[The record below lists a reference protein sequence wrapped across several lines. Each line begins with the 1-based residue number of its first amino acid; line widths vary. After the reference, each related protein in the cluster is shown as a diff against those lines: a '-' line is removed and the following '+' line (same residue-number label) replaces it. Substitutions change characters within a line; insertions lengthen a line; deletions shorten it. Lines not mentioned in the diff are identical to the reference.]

1 MGKFYIDCDGR
12 RYQSYN
18 EAKEYI
24 KSLNK
29 KKKQEEFVNTYIFNY
44 DGMKCLSQMPINVD
58 ENGVSFGKVTKYK
71 GRQIC

>member
-29 KKKQEEFVNTYIFNY
+29 KKNKKNLLIHTSSIMTV
-44 DGMKCLSQMPINVD
+44 
-58 ENGVSFGKVTKYK
+58 
-71 GRQIC
+71 